1 MDYASARAAVRRP
14 GRIMRQ
20 DSHARLGELGSGA
33 ESPLSPRRFTLIGVG
48 REQVRED
55 FAADVRAGLGAPQKR
70 LSCAFLYDRA
80 GSLLFEEICNLPEY
94 YLTRA
99 EEEILRTRAAEIV
112 EDLPPDSDLV
122 ELGSGS
128 AAKTRLLIEELLRR
142 HGRLRYVP
150 VDISSTMLV
159 ESSSALLADY
169 PELNVLGVAAEYRA
183 GLHELR
189 RRLKGPRLVLWLGS
203 NVGNF
208 ERDEAV
214 RFLAE
219 VRRDLDENDRLLLGA
234 DLRKDRATL
243 ELAYDDPAGVSARFN
258 LNLLARINRELGG
271 HFDLDA
277 FAHRARYHE
286 VRGFMEMSLVSRR
299 AQSVR
304 IDALDMQV
312 ELAEGETIHTESSH
326 KYSIREIEDM
336 AEGAGYVVERAWL
349 DTAQRFR
356 LQRLVPRG

>member
-1 MDYASARAAVRRP
+1 
-14 GRIMRQ
+14 MRQ
-20 DSHARLGELGSGA
+20 DFHRLGELDTAPGPAVTSA
-33 ESPLSPRRFTLIGVG
+33 RFTLIGVG
-48 REQVRED
+48 RERVRED
-55 FAADVRAGLGAPQKR
+55 FAADVRTGLSAQKKR

-80 GSLLFEEICNLPEY
+80 GSQLFEEICSLPEY

-99 EEEILRTRAAEIV
+99 EEEILRSRAAEIV
-112 EDLPPDSDLV
+112 GDLPPDVDLV

-128 AAKTRLLIEELLRR
+128 AAKTRLLIEELIRR

-150 VDISSTMLV
+150 VDISRTMLE
-159 ESSSALLADY
+159 ESSSALLADH
-169 PELNVLGVAAEYRA
+169 PELSVLGVAAEYRA

-219 VRRDLDENDRLLLGA
+219 VRRDLDENDRLLLGV

-271 HFDLDA
+271 HFDLDS
-277 FAHRARYHE
+277 FAHHARYHE
-286 VRGFMEMSLVSRR
+286 DRGFVELSLVSRR
-299 AQSVR
+299 AQTVR
-304 IDALDMQV
+304 IDALGMDV
-312 ELAEGETIHTESSH
+312 AFEAGEEIHTENSH
-326 KYSIREIEDM
+326 KYSIREIEAL
-336 AEGAGYVVERAWL
+336 AEGAGYAVERAWL
-349 DTAQRFR
+349 DAQQRFR
-356 LQRLVPRG
+356 LQRLVPRAL